1 MAPVAQPALR
11 EPHSGPPILRIQW
24 RPSRICAAPACCM
37 EGGLA
42 GVLMSR
48 ERLRP
53 LGLYRLHSAMS
64 FCHLA
69 SSARLACHIIPQPPT
84 LHLDR
89 PTPLGALR
97 LCLTGR
103 PLGA

>member
-37 EGGLA
+37 EGGLV

-48 ERLRP
+48 ERC
-53 LGLYRLHSAMS
+53 GCSAYT
-64 FCHLA
+64 
-69 SSARLACHIIPQPPT
+69 ACTVPCRFVT
-84 LHLDR
+84 L
-89 PTPLGALR
+89 LR
-97 LCLTGR
+97 LRASRAISYRSLRRFILTGQ
-103 PLGA
+103 PLSALYASF